1 VVDRPVPDAWPFTLP
16 PIRQL
21 AERGIRF
28 ATPVTFLVGE
38 NGTGKS
44 TLVEAIAEAYGI
56 DVRGGHGARRYASHL
71 ARSPLGASLRLDMGP
86 GGHGMRG
93 SRNAKGFFLRA
104 ETAMGVFEYMSG
116 HPGYGDRDLREVS
129 HGEGFLQVV
138 DGRFNQPGLYLMD
151 EPESAL
157 SFTSCLRLLAT
168 MDALTEIGGQI
179 ICATHSP
186 LLAALPGA
194 TIWELGEFG
203 IRISSWEDLQ
213 LVDHWRRFMARP
225 DAYLRHIAGR

>member
-1 VVDRPVPDAWPFTLP
+1 VIDQPVPDRWPFTLP
-16 PIRQL
+16 PIRQV

-28 ATPVTFLVGE
+28 STPVTFLVGE

-44 TLVEAIAEAYGI
+44 TLVEALAEAYGI
-56 DVRGGHGARRYASHL
+56 DVRGGHGARRYASPL
-71 ARSPLGASLRLDMGP
+71 AKSPLGAGLRLDMAP
-86 GGHGMRG
+86 GGRGMRG
-93 SRNAKGFFLRA
+93 SRNARGFFLRA
-104 ETAMGVFEYMSG
+104 ETAMGVLEFMSG
-116 HPGYGDRDLREVS
+116 QPGYGDRDLRTVS
-129 HGEGFLQVV
+129 HGEGFLQVFE
-138 DGRFNQPGLYLMD
+138 GRFNQPGLYLMD

-168 MDALTEIGGQI
+168 MDALAEVGGQI

-203 IRISSWEDLQ
+203 IRVSDWEDLQ
-213 LVDHWRRFMARP
+213 LVDHWRRFMANP
-225 DAYLRHIAGR
+225 DAYLRHIAGG

>member
-1 VVDRPVPDAWPFTLP
+1 MVDRPVPDEWPFTVP
-16 PIRQL
+16 AIRQL

-28 ATPVTFLVGE
+28 DTPVTFLVGE

-44 TLVEAIAEAYGI
+44 TLVEALAEAYGI

-71 ARSPLGASLRLDMGP
+71 EKSRLGAGLRLEMGS
-86 GGHGMRG
+86 GGRGMRG

-104 ETAMGVFEYMSG
+104 ETAMGVLEFMSG
-116 HPGYGDRDLREVS
+116 LPGYGDRDLRTVS
-129 HGEGFLQVV
+129 HGESFLQVF
-138 DGRFNQPGLYLMD
+138 DGRFTERGLYLMD

-168 MDALTEIGGQI
+168 MDALAGIGAQI

-203 IRISSWEDLQ
+203 IRASGWADLQ
-213 LVDHWRRFMARP
+213 LVDHWRRFMERP
-225 DAYLRHIAGR
+225 DAYLRHITGR